1 MTSAGWCPGREYG
14 SAPPPCEVGSD
25 DSVSLRRNR
34 RAADAY
40 PEISGARIHAPFGT
54 FVVEEAAREP
64 GFSGYLETFDEVI
77 EAESQYFEGLPSGLV
92 SSLAAV
98 TDGTG
103 LLSEMLAY
111 DQLLRSKED
120 DEKKKEKKEAASS
133 LEEELSAILPSRWP
147 SWLEKIIESI
157 LSLL

>member
-1 MTSAGWCPGREYG
+1 M
-14 SAPPPCEVGSD
+14 
-25 DSVSLRRNR
+25 
-34 RAADAY
+34 
-40 PEISGARIHAPFGT
+40 
-54 FVVEEAAREP
+54 
-64 GFSGYLETFDEVI
+64 
-77 EAESQYFEGLPSGLV
+77 